1 MLYDIQLPEWS
12 SPRLSKKKKKGIL
25 SKCKPCFTI
34 FIEVNTASLTTGE
47 NTMHVLSN
55 YSGCHQRK
63 TSYISN
69 KLRNKQHG
77 LVLRQSL
84 YRAPKGPLISK
95 SNGGLVEHP
104 WSILPWNKHLN
115 LSYTKHKELEFKGP
129 WNSKSIGGLVK
140 HYGCTLSRQLLCSQK
155 LRDK

>member
-1 MLYDIQLPEWS
+1 MMHKMLQTRPPLTLFSHNPTTPFKEYYSIVTVCS
-12 SPRLSKKKKKGIL
+12 TTFNSLSEVLLGYQKKKKGIL
-25 SKCKPCFTI
+25 SKCKLCFTI
-34 FIEVNTASLTTGE
+34 FIGVNTASLTTGE

-84 YRAPKGPLISK
+84 YRAPQGPLISK
-95 SNGGLVEHP
+95 LNGGLVEHP
-104 WSILPWNKHLN
+104 WSILP
-115 LSYTKHKELEFKGP
+115 
-129 WNSKSIGGLVK
+129 
-140 HYGCTLSRQLLCSQK
+140 
-155 LRDK
+155 